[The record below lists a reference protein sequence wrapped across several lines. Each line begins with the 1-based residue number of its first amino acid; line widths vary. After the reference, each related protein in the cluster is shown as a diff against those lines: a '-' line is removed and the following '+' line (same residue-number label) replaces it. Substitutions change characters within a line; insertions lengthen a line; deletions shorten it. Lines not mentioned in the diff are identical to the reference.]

1 MKIEYAILPD
11 LDYLA
16 ERDGYVT
23 AVTLRAKIERQEIVV
38 IRHEDKPVG
47 WLRFGYF
54 WDEYPFMNM
63 LWLDEAYRGRGWGQ
77 ALVAWWEEQMKTC
90 GHRLIFTS
98 TQADETAQHFYRKLG
113 YRDCGALL
121 LPDEPLEI
129 VLLKNL

>member
-1 MKIEYAILPD
+1 MNIEYAALSD

-16 ERDGYVT
+16 QNDEHIT
-23 AVTLRAKIERQEIVV
+23 AVTIRAKIERQEIII
-38 IRHEDKPVG
+38 IRHEDQPVG

-54 WDEYPFMNM
+54 WDEHPFMNM

-77 ALVAWWEEQMKTC
+77 ALVIWWEEQMQLR
-90 GHRLIFTS
+90 GHHLVFTS
-98 TQADETAQHFYRKLG
+98 TQSDENAQHFYRKLG

-129 VLLKNL
+129 ILLKNL